1 MFRLGADRYRASVAA
16 MCVIAGLAAP
26 GAARAGVITDSPTLP
41 LLGIPYGSPTGAGC
55 FVAVGVC
62 VTPGTLT
69 QTALVSSQFNLSGQ
83 DIVTDATFTAT
94 LTTLANA
101 PLGSITLNGTVEQE
115 VLGRTTS
122 TETGSWT
129 TDLAAVSLSGPVLGH
144 TLTVMLDPSN
154 TSNGITSIEP
164 YAGDGTPKFEID
176 SFFDVFLDLSLDST
190 PPLNTSIGPIFVVA
204 GVPEPASLS
213 LLALPML
220 ALLLARAYRW
230 RWTSPGAASLK
241 RRTIAS
247 LSSVQ
252 M

>member
-1 MFRLGADRYRASVAA
+1 
-16 MCVIAGLAAP
+16 MCLIAGLGAT
-26 GAARAGVITDSPTLP
+26 GAARAGVITNSPTLP

-55 FVAVGVC
+55 FAAVGVC

-69 QTALVSSQFNLSGQ
+69 RTALVSSQFNLSGQ
-83 DIVTDATFTAT
+83 DIVTDATFTAK
-94 LTTLANA
+94 LTTLGNA
-101 PLGSITLNGTVEQE
+101 PLGSIALSGTVEEE

-129 TDLAAVSLSGPVLGH
+129 TDLTALSLSGPAFGH

-154 TSNGITSIEP
+154 TSSGTTSIEP
-164 YAGDGTPKFEID
+164 YVGDGTPKFEVN

-190 PPLNTSIGPIFVVA
+190 PPLSTSIGPIFVVA

-230 RWTSPGAASLK
+230 RWTAPGAESLK
-241 RRTIAS
+241 RRTITS
-247 LSSVQ
+247 LSSV
-252 M
+252 